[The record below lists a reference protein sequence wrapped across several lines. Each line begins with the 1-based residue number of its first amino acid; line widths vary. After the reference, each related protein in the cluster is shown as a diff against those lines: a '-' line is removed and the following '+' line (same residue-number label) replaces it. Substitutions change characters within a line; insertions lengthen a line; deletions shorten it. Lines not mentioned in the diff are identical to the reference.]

1 MKGKVFIFLTILMMG
16 TIFFFSSEDS
26 KASNERSDKII
37 SVVDSVSDSVDTTQ
51 TETSN
56 IEVSHK
62 DNYKMLNF
70 TIRKGAHFIVYML
83 LGIFFFMS
91 IYSLGVS
98 KGKAFLIMIIF
109 CFLYACSDE
118 YHQSFTGRTSSFS
131 DVLLDTM
138 GALVGCIMILTIHK
152 VWMFLCKK
160 EYLNN
165 KK

>member
-26 KASNERSDKII
+26 KTSNERSDKII

-51 TETSN
+51 AETSN
-56 IEVSHK
+56 IEVSQK
-62 DNYKMLNF
+62 DNYKMLNY

-91 IYSLGVS
+91 LYSHGVS
-98 KGKAFLIMIIF
+98 KRKAFLLMIIF

-131 DVLLDTM
+131 DVLLDTT

-152 VWMFLCKK
+152 IWLFFIQKGI
-160 EYLNN
+160 
-165 KK
+165 